1 MSNVHSHI
9 LFSKLKGAKKMRKLI
24 KILICIIL
32 IPCLILTACGDKEIT
47 SPSQSTAT
55 ISVIKQSTEVDGIDK
70 GELLEIIENSL
81 KNNKSV
87 LNTQLTMQELEK
99 AKESGVAITVEYDPA
114 KEMYV
119 KGAEQELSVS
129 KIILMMYDKGNY
141 IVVSSTENGSVTMN
155 IQPNIFD
162 KIMSKV

>member
-1 MSNVHSHI
+1 M
-9 LFSKLKGAKKMRKLI
+9 
-24 KILICIIL
+24 CIIL
-32 IPCLILTACGDKEIT
+32 IPCLILTACGDKET
-47 SPSQSTAT
+47 VSNTDYKYN
-55 ISVIKQSTEVDGIDK
+55 ISVIKQSTEIDGIDK

-119 KGAEQELSVS
+119 KGAEQTLAVS
-129 KIILMMYDKGNY
+129 KILLMMYDKGNY

-155 IQPNIFD
+155 IQTNIAE
-162 KIMSKV
+162 KIMNRTMNNE

>member
-1 MSNVHSHI
+1 
-9 LFSKLKGAKKMRKLI
+9 MRKLT
-24 KILICIIL
+24 KTLIGVIL
-32 IPCLILTACGDKEIT
+32 IPCLILTACGDKET
-47 SPSQSTAT
+47 ADTPQSTKKITAT
-55 ISVIKQSTEVDGIDK
+55 ISVIKQSTEVDTVDN

-87 LNTQLTMQELEK
+87 LNQQLTMQELEK
-99 AKESGVAITVEYDPA
+99 AKESGLAITVEYDPA

-119 KGAEQELSVS
+119 KGAEQELAVS

-155 IQPNIFD
+155 IQSNILD
-162 KIMSKV
+162 KIMNNVK